1 MKQFV
6 LLVAASVALLA
17 VASAEPAPGAKL
29 IKIATQTGDGFFDGK
44 EIKSCSCVPF
54 KKANYNLW

>member
-17 VASAEPAPGAKL
+17 VASSAEPAPGAKL

-44 EIKSCSCVPF
+44 ET
-54 KKANYNLW
+54 KKLFLCCF